1 MRIEFKLLLLD
12 LFKNEKLIMLTFLKS
27 PFYIFWRC
35 WFYGWVLFTLIP
47 IFPVLLVV
55 TSSEKL
61 YPVFFKIAQ
70 AWANTILFV
79 MGFKV
84 NLKEDES
91 LDDTKS
97 YMFCPNHTSMIDVMV
112 MLSIAKNPFVF
123 VGKKELTKIPVF
135 GFFYKRTCIIV
146 DRSNSKSRLA
156 VFEEARRRLCDGL
169 DVCIFPEGLVPDDES
184 VVLSNFK
191 NGAFRLAIEHQIP
204 IVPITMYDCKKLF
217 SYTFFSG
224 GPGKLRVKVHHFIN
238 TTGLT
243 LKNNDSIKKQTFNL
257 IFNELNE
264 DLKTQ
269 QKNT

>member
-1 MRIEFKLLLLD
+1 MKI
-12 LFKNEKLIMLTFLKS
+12 LKY

-35 WFYGWVLFTLIP
+35 WFYGWVLFTIIP

-61 YPVFFKIAQ
+61 YPIFFKIAQ

-84 NLKEDES
+84 S
-91 LDDTKS
+91 LYEEEIVNNKKS
-97 YMFCPNHTSMIDVMV
+97 YMFCPNHTSMIDIMV

-123 VGKKELTKIPVF
+123 VGKKELTQIPIF

-156 VFEEARRRLCDGL
+156 VFEAARKRLSNGL

-184 VVLSNFK
+184 IVLSEFK
-191 NGAFRLAIEHQIP
+191 NGAFKLAIEHQIP
-204 IVPITMYDCKKLF
+204 IVPITMYDCKKRF

-224 GPGKLRVKVHHFIN
+224 SPGVLRVKIHKFIE
-238 TTGLT
+238 TEGCT
-243 LKNNDSIKKQTFNL
+243 LKNSDAIKNQTFHL
-257 IFNELNE
+257 IYNELILSDN
-264 DLKTQ
+264 KS
-269 QKNT
+269 